1 MRPLMPVVIRR
12 WIHRD
17 SMFVRVNLSCKNP
30 SLLINSHIRRYSNM
44 ATLPSSGWSNAT
56 GTGDKSC
63 PCGTWKAHWLKH
75 SGKSWPSTC
84 SVVGCSNAPTLGAH
98 VKNSGVTGNRITPMC
113 DDCNQRTDTF
123 SLSGTLTNADTNS

>member
-1 MRPLMPVVIRR
+1 
-12 WIHRD
+12 
-17 SMFVRVNLSCKNP
+17 
-30 SLLINSHIRRYSNM
+30 M
-44 ATLPSSGWSNAT
+44 ATLPGSGWSNAT

-98 VKNSGVTGNRITPMC
+98 VKNPGVSGNRITPMC